1 MENKNEKGSEMFP
14 GPLRGDQL
22 WEVVPA
28 TGGVGQVVWEVA
40 PWFGEVVPATGGVG
54 QVAGKWPR
62 GLGKWS
68 QPQVAWAKWCPA
80 TGGVG
85 QVMPSHR

>member
-1 MENKNEKGSEMFP
+1 MLTTTRSCWLENKNEKGSEMFP

-54 QVAGKWPR
+54 QVVPSHRWR
-62 GLGKWS
+62 GPS
-68 QPQVAWAKWCPA
+68 DAQPQV
-80 TGGVG
+80 T
-85 QVMPSHR
+85 

>member
-1 MENKNEKGSEMFP
+1 LENKNEKGSEMFP

-54 QVAGKWPR
+54 QVVPSHRWR
-62 GLGKWS
+62 GPS
-68 QPQVAWAKWCPA
+68 DAQPQV
-80 TGGVG
+80 T
-85 QVMPSHR
+85 